1 MKELPMVNSPDDD
14 EGDEVPEGPFGGE
27 NLPFEQIFAS
37 LGIPMPREGEPLDV
51 SALLASLQN
60 VMARSGQPMTTDGGG
75 VNWVFAKDMARKV
88 VAALGPDP
96 TPTSRQRHD
105 IADSVHLAEL
115 WLNDATVFP
124 AVSAPPAAWSR
135 AEWVE
140 NTMATWQT
148 MVEPIVTTIASSLG
162 EVMTKRLSDEP
173 EMAGMQQMF
182 QPMLQQSASSMFGVQ
197 FGQALGKL
205 GTEVVS
211 ATEVSMPLLTR
222 PQVALLPTNLAAFGE
237 GLDLPERDV
246 MLYLSLREAARQRLF
261 ADVGW
266 RGPQLVAFV
275 QHYAREITVD
285 LSALEESFDGM
296 GGEPVSMDDLAQLGS
311 EMSKSLFSPQRT
323 PEQAEVLGRLETLLA
338 LVEGWVDDVVAQA
351 TIRFMPTAGP
361 LAETVR
367 RRRATGG
374 PAEQVFASLVGLELR
389 PRRTRDAAN
398 LWAALRSARGVDG
411 RDAVWHH
418 PDTMPSTHDLDDPLG
433 FVSGDSHHG
442 NDDLDAELAKLL
454 DEESGN

>member
-1 MKELPMVNSPDDD
+1 MVNSPNDD
-14 EGDEVPEGPFGGE
+14 EGDEVPDGPFDGD

-37 LGIPMPREGEPLDV
+37 LGIPMPREGEPIDV
-51 SALLASLQN
+51 QALLASLQN
-60 VMARSGQPMTTDGGG
+60 VMARSGQSMTTDGGG

-88 VAALGPDP
+88 VASMGPDP
-96 TPTSRQRHD
+96 TPSSRQRHD

-115 WLNDATVFP
+115 WLNDATIFP
-124 AVSAPPAAWSR
+124 AVAAPPAAWSR

-140 NTMATWQT
+140 GTMATWQT
-148 MVEPIVTTIASSLG
+148 MVEPIVSTIASSLG
-162 EVMTKRLSDEP
+162 EVMTKRISDEP
-173 EMAGMQQMF
+173 ELAGMQQMF

-205 GTEVVS
+205 ATEVVS

-222 PQVALLPTNLAAFGE
+222 PQVALLPTNLAAFGD

-266 RGPQLVAFV
+266 LGPQLVAFV

-296 GGEPVSMDDLAQLGS
+296 GGDPMSMNDLAELGT

-323 PEQAEVLGRLETLLA
+323 PEQAEVLERLETLLA

-351 TIRFMPTAGP
+351 TIRFMPSAGP
-361 LAETVR
+361 LAETIR
-367 RRRATGG
+367 RRRAAGG
-374 PAEQVFASLVGLELR
+374 PAEQVFSSLVGLELR

-398 LWAALRSARGVDG
+398 LWAALRAARGVEG
-411 RDAVWHH
+411 RDAAWHH
-418 PDTMPSTHDLDDPLG
+418 PDSMPTAHDLDDPLG
-433 FVSGDSHHG
+433 FVSGDTNHG

-454 DEESGN
+454 DEERGD

>member
-1 MKELPMVNSPDDD
+1 MVSSPDDD

-27 NLPFEQIFAS
+27 NLPFEEIFAS
-37 LGIPMPREGEPLDV
+37 LGIPMPREGEPIDV
-51 SALLASLQN
+51 QALLASLQN
-60 VMARSGQPMTTDGGG
+60 VMARSGQAMTTDGGG

-88 VAALGPDP
+88 VASLGPDP
-96 TPTSRQRHD
+96 TPSSRQRHD

-115 WLNDATVFP
+115 WLNDATIFP
-124 AVSAPPAAWSR
+124 AVAAPPTAWSR

-148 MVEPIVTTIASSLG
+148 MVEPIVSTIATSLG
-162 EVMTKRLSDEP
+162 EVMTKRISDEP
-173 EMAGMQQMF
+173 ELAGMQQMF

-205 GTEVVS
+205 ATEVVS

-237 GLDLPERDV
+237 GLDLAERDI

-266 RGPQLVAFV
+266 LGPQLVAFV

-296 GGEPVSMDDLAQLGS
+296 GGDPMSVNDLAELGT

-351 TIRFMPTAGP
+351 TIRFMPSAGP
-361 LAETVR
+361 LAETIR
-367 RRRATGG
+367 RRRASGG
-374 PAEQVFASLVGLELR
+374 PAEQVFSSLVGLELR

-398 LWAALRSARGVDG
+398 LWAALRADRGVDG

-418 PDTMPSTHDLDDPLG
+418 PDSMPTTHDLDDPLG
-433 FVSGDSHHG
+433 FVSGDTGHS

-454 DEESGN
+454 DEERGD

>member
-1 MKELPMVNSPDDD
+1 MVNSPDDD

-173 EMAGMQQMF
+173 EMARMQQMF

-211 ATEVSMPLLTR
+211 ATEVSMPLLSR

-266 RGPQLVAFV
+266 LGPQLVAFV

-418 PDTMPSTHDLDDPLG
+418 PDTMPSAHDLDDPLG

>member
-1 MKELPMVNSPDDD
+1 MKELPMVNSPDD
-14 EGDEVPEGPFGGE
+14 DEVPEGPFGGE

-51 SALLASLQN
+51 QALLASLQS

-96 TPTSRQRHD
+96 TPSSRQRHE

-124 AVSAPPAAWSR
+124 AVPAPPAAWSR

-140 NTMATWQT
+140 NTIATWQT

-211 ATEVSMPLLTR
+211 ATEVSMPLLSR

-237 GLDLPERDV
+237 GLDIPERDV

-266 RGPQLVAFV
+266 LGPQLVAFV

-296 GGEPVSMDDLAQLGS
+296 GGEPVSMDDLAQLGN

-398 LWAALRSARGVDG
+398 LWAALRSARGVEG

-418 PDTMPSTHDLDDPLG
+418 PDTMPSAHDLDDPLG
-433 FVSGDSHHG
+433 FVSGDSPHG